1 MRHFIHQLVIGSLAG
16 ALVAGCGAA
25 QTPAMVKG
33 QVNQSSFPQALTH
46 LTVVSS
52 TGARTQIP
60 VAADGTFQAKL
71 APGAAYRLDFAGSG
85 SSTGSVV
92 FPRSG
97 GSINS
102 AFAMVGPT
110 TLDLGK
116 LTYIGDPKAH
126 TYAFTQSG
134 TAGGTTDSQGDVE
147 VDDSNTCSTDDGASS
162 DTGSGDATDGGSGDT
177 GSASGDTGGTSG
189 DTAGSGDSADGPDM
203 TGAEAQQE
211 TDKIDQEPAE
221 AAVPEHNA
229 PSEAGCGSS
238 SGSSG
243 SNGTPIP

>member
-25 QTPAMVKG
+25 ATPAMVKG

-52 TGARTQIP
+52 SGAKTRIP

-71 APGAAYRLDFAGSG
+71 APGAAYRLDFLSN
-85 SSTGSVV
+85 GSVV
-92 FPRSG
+92 FPRSS

-116 LTYIGDPKAH
+116 LTYIGDPEGPRLCVHPERDRRRHHRQLRA
-126 TYAFTQSG
+126 TSRS
-134 TAGGTTDSQGDVE
+134 TTPTPAQ
-147 VDDSNTCSTDDGASS
+147 TDDGASS

-229 PSEAGCGSS
+229 PSEAGCGSA
-238 SGSSG
+238 SGSSSSSG
-243 SNGTPIP
+243 NPIP